1 MSLPLWV
8 KKILMLHAFVVIC
21 CVSFA
26 NDNLFGQARKLQR
39 DGKYDEAIEAFRNY
53 LLQPIDEKDFGK
65 EQMVIYTDALVQL
78 MNTYQSKGEPEAF
91 ISTIQEIFEASAILQ
106 KQCLRDYYSVL
117 GYALSRTERMNEAE
131 DTMLK
136 TFTIPL
142 HHATPER
149 YFRDYAYAAAVF
161 YSNPDYQKEVIDW
174 CQEALLQAQLCENT
188 SGKQWVTAMLG
199 SLYKRGGHLNKALEL
214 FQQSKAE
221 AQQRGD
227 DLGVLNSLHMLIDL
241 FLYWDVAEYANLYA
255 TEAVRVEKSMA
266 AKNPMVS
273 AQTYINKG
281 RALQQLG
288 EVDSVAFFTEKAREL
303 CRALP
308 YNSGMVDV
316 DLLHGTYLIAK
327 GGDSLH
333 LGIQELQRVTQQA
346 TVANQAKAYH
356 KLAQTFLKNKQN
368 DLAETALESMYSLLS
383 QTDSPI
389 YIHLDYEPII
399 NHYIESR
406 NQSKVEQYTRMML
419 REQQALRE
427 KQLNFNLVEAIVEMQ
442 TQKQRQEMTIM
453 QLEQTNQRLWFLVC
467 AILSVVSIS
476 VIIALLFYQRRQHK
490 IQMKRADEKLAQMVQ
505 KLNQTTAEKEVIS
518 QEMDSIMSD
527 KDNRQEIETL
537 TPSVLHRNGESRF
550 RQRFDLLYPLF
561 MARLRERVPTI
572 TRREELLSMLIVLK
586 QDNKEI
592 AELLA
597 IAPRSVLMLRHR
609 FRQKIGMAVDSSLED
624 FIEEVLDIPNGSV
637 DTSADQ
643 PE

>member
-1 MSLPLWV
+1 MRLPLWV

-53 LLQPIDEKDFGK
+53 LLQPIDEEDFGK

-117 GYALSRTERMNEAE
+117 GYALSRTERMKEAE

-214 FQQSKAE
+214 FQQGKAE
-221 AQQRGD
+221 AQQRND

-255 TEAVRVEKSMA
+255 SEAVRVEKSMT

-406 NQSKVEQYTRMML
+406 NQPKVEQYTRMML
-419 REQQALRE
+419 REQRALKE
-427 KQLNFNLVEAIVEMQ
+427 KQLNFNLVKAIVDVQ

-624 FIEEVLDIPNGSV
+624 FIEEVLSIPNSSV